1 MYRHGA
7 LKGWR
12 LYRLRWQ
19 RLHAQVPDGYK
30 MVVSAAPAG
39 GVRRALFPLHRRRPS
54 WHWAYSME
62 RPSGAIRLAMVESAP
77 SSHAERAAAAAA
89 EQAPF
94 VYVI

>member
-1 MYRHGA
+1 
-7 LKGWR
+7 
-12 LYRLRWQ
+12 
-19 RLHAQVPDGYK
+19 

-62 RPSGAIRLAMVESAP
+62 RPSGAIRLAMVETARWSAP
-77 SSHAERAAAAAA
+77 GSLAERAAAAAA